1 MKNKKK
7 SNKMQLSVCFI
18 LLKKFTLL
26 SFSAFIHPL
35 RHAADTLDRSRQ
47 IFCSWKI
54 LSDTMKP
61 ITSSCG
67 TEINP
72 HGTYN
77 SKDKF
82 DYIVITGGLLPYT
95 LNINSK
101 TKAFI
106 FNNVKKN
113 IPIVA
118 LCTGSFVLAKLG
130 LLNGKRCAVHSG
142 HLKEMQDRFPN
153 VITDDQKDFIETDN
167 FFTSPGSIKSSYLA
181 FQIITKHCGQQ
192 RAIKGANS
200 IMIPYNNPFDN
211 VETHEFSIFKSC
223 GNNLVEKAIFAM
235 EHNFNLKINISSL
248 SNSLNTTER
257 SLSRSFKMIT
267 NNSPSKVWRKIKLL
281 HCKWLL
287 TNTSK
292 RITSIAFEN
301 GFSDSAHFSKWF
313 FLTYKETP
321 SSFRKSRFQSD
332 YIPK

>member
-26 SFSAFIHPL
+26 PFSAFLHPL

-67 TEINP
+67 TEIRP

-95 LNINSK
+95 LDINSK

-106 FNNVKKN
+106 FDNVKKN
-113 IPIVA
+113 IPIIT

-130 LLNGKRCAVHSG
+130 LLNGKHCAVHPF
-142 HLKEMQDRFPN
+142 HLKEMQDRFPE
-153 VITDDQKDFIETDN
+153 VITDDQKDFIETGN
-167 FFTSPGSIKSSYLA
+167 FITSPGGITSTYLA
-181 FQIITKHCGQQ
+181 FHLITKHCGQQ

-200 IMIPYNNPFDN
+200 ILIQYNNPSHN
-211 VETHEFSIFKSC
+211 IATHEFSIFKSC
-223 GNNLVEKAIFAM
+223 GNNLIEKAIYSM

-248 SNSLNTTER
+248 SKSLNTTER
-257 SLSRSFKMIT
+257 SLSRSFKNIV
-267 NNSPSKVWRKIKLL
+267 NNTPSNVWRKIKLL

-292 RITSIAFEN
+292 SITNIAFEN
-301 GFSDSAHFSKWF
+301 GFTDSAHFSKWF
-313 FLTYKETP
+313 FLIYKETP
-321 SSFRKSRFQSD
+321 SSFRKSRLQSD
-332 YIPK
+332 

>member
-26 SFSAFIHPL
+26 PFSAFLHPL

-61 ITSSCG
+61 ITSSCE
-67 TEINP
+67 TKINP

-82 DYIVITGGLLPYT
+82 DYIVIAGGLLPYT
-95 LNINSK
+95 LDINSK

-106 FNNVKKN
+106 FDNVKKN
-113 IPIVA
+113 IPIIT

-130 LLNGKRCAVHSG
+130 LLNGKHCAVHPF
-142 HLKEMQDRFPN
+142 HMKEMQNRFPE
-153 VITDDQKDFIETDN
+153 VIADDQKNFIETGN
-167 FFTSPGSIKSSYLA
+167 FITSQGGITSTYLA
-181 FQIITKHCGQQ
+181 FHLITKHCGQQ

-200 IMIPYNNPFDN
+200 ILIQYNSPSHNIA
-211 VETHEFSIFKSC
+211 THEFSIFKSC
-223 GNNLVEKAIFAM
+223 GNNLIEKAIYSM

-248 SNSLNTTER
+248 STSLNTTER
-257 SLSRSFKMIT
+257 SLSRSFKNIV
-267 NNSPSKVWRKIKLL
+267 NNTPSNVWRKIKLL

-292 RITSIAFEN
+292 SITNIAFEN
-301 GFSDSAHFSKWF
+301 GFTDSAHFSKWF
-313 FLTYKETP
+313 FVVYKETP
-321 SSFRKSRFQSD
+321 SSFRKSRLQNG
-332 YIPK
+332 

>member
-26 SFSAFIHPL
+26 PFSAFLHPL

-67 TEINP
+67 TEVRP

-82 DYIVITGGLLPYT
+82 DYIIFAGGLLPYT
-95 LNINSK
+95 LDINSK

-106 FNNVKKN
+106 FDNVKKN
-113 IPIVA
+113 IPIIT

-130 LLNGKRCAVHSG
+130 LLNGKHCAVHPF
-142 HLKEMQDRFPN
+142 HLKEMQDRFPE

-167 FFTSPGSIKSSYLA
+167 FFTSPGGITSSYLA

-200 IMIPYNNPFDN
+200 ILIQYNNPSN
-211 VETHEFSIFKSC
+211 NIATHEFSIFKSC
-223 GNNLVEKAIFAM
+223 GNNLIEKAIYSM

-248 SNSLNTTER
+248 SKSLNTTER
-257 SLSRSFKMIT
+257 SLSRSFKNIV
-267 NNSPSKVWRKIKLL
+267 NNTPSNVWRKIKLL

-292 RITSIAFEN
+292 SITNIAFEN
-301 GFSDSAHFSKWF
+301 GFTDSAHFSKWF
-313 FLTYKETP
+313 FVVYKETP
-321 SSFRKSRFQSD
+321 SSFRKSRLQSD
-332 YIPK
+332 

>member
-26 SFSAFIHPL
+26 PFSAFLHPL

-67 TEINP
+67 TEVRP

-82 DYIVITGGLLPYT
+82 DYIIFAGGLLPYT
-95 LNINSK
+95 LDINSK

-106 FNNVKKN
+106 FDNVKKN
-113 IPIVA
+113 IPIIT

-130 LLNGKRCAVHSG
+130 LLNGKHCAVHPF
-142 HLKEMQDRFPN
+142 HLKEMQDRFPE
-153 VITDDQKDFIETDN
+153 VITDDQKDFIETGN
-167 FFTSPGSIKSSYLA
+167 FITSPGGITSTYLA
-181 FQIITKHCGQQ
+181 FHLITKHCGQQ

-200 IMIPYNNPFDN
+200 ILIKYNNPSHN
-211 VETHEFSIFKSC
+211 IATHEFSIFKSC
-223 GNNLVEKAIFAM
+223 GNNLIEKAIYSM

-248 SNSLNTTER
+248 STSLNTTER
-257 SLSRSFKMIT
+257 SLSRSFKNIV
-267 NNSPSKVWRKIKLL
+267 NNTPSNVWRKIKLL

-292 RITSIAFEN
+292 SITNIAFEN
-301 GFSDSAHFSKWF
+301 GFTDSAHFSKWF
-313 FLTYKETP
+313 FLIYKETP
-321 SSFRKSRFQSD
+321 SSFRKSRLQND
-332 YIPK
+332 

>member
-1 MKNKKK
+1 MKKK
-7 SNKMQLSVCFI
+7 YESDKILLSVCFI

-26 SFSAFIHPL
+26 PYSAFIHPL

-67 TEINP
+67 TEVRP

-82 DYIVITGGLLPYT
+82 DYIIFAGGLLPYT
-95 LNINSK
+95 LDINSK

-106 FNNVKKN
+106 FDNVKKN
-113 IPIVA
+113 IPLIA

-130 LLNGKRCAVHSG
+130 LLNGKHCAVHSS
-142 HLKEMQDRFPN
+142 HLKEMQDRFPE

-167 FFTSPGSIKSSYLA
+167 FFTSPGGITSTYLA
-181 FQIITKHCGQQ
+181 FHLITKHCGQQ
-192 RAIKGANS
+192 HAIKGANS
-200 IMIPYNNPFDN
+200 ILIPYNNPSHN
-211 VETHEFSIFKSC
+211 IATHEFSIFKSC
-223 GNNLVEKAIFAM
+223 GNNLIENAIFAI

-248 SNSLNTTER
+248 SKSLNTTER
-257 SLSRSFKMIT
+257 SLSRNFKNIV
-267 NNSPSKVWRKIKLL
+267 NNTPSNVWRKIKLL

-292 RITSIAFEN
+292 SITNIAFEN
-301 GFSDSAHFSKWF
+301 GFTDSAHFSKWF
-313 FLTYKETP
+313 FLIYKETP
-321 SSFRKSRFQSD
+321 SSFRKSRLQND
-332 YIPK
+332 

>member
-26 SFSAFIHPL
+26 PFSAFLHPL

-61 ITSSCG
+61 IASSCE
-67 TEINP
+67 TEIRP

-82 DYIVITGGLLPYT
+82 DYIIFAGGLLPYT
-95 LNINSK
+95 LDINSK

-106 FNNVKKN
+106 FDNVKKN
-113 IPIVA
+113 IPIIT

-130 LLNGKRCAVHSG
+130 LLNGKHCAVHPF
-142 HLKEMQDRFPN
+142 HMKEMQDRFPE
-153 VITDDQKDFIETDN
+153 VITDDQKDFIETGN
-167 FFTSPGSIKSSYLA
+167 FITSPGGITSTYLA
-181 FQIITKHCGQQ
+181 FHLITKHCGQQ

-200 IMIPYNNPFDN
+200 ILIQYNNPSHN
-211 VETHEFSIFKSC
+211 IATHEFSIFKSC
-223 GNNLVEKAIFAM
+223 GNNLIEKAIYSM

-248 SNSLNTTER
+248 SKSLNTTER
-257 SLSRSFKMIT
+257 SLSRSFKNIV
-267 NNSPSKVWRKIKLL
+267 NNTPSNVWRKIKLL

-292 RITSIAFEN
+292 SITNIAFEN
-301 GFSDSAHFSKWF
+301 GFTDSAHFSKWF
-313 FLTYKETP
+313 FLIYKETP
-321 SSFRKSRFQSD
+321 SSFRKSRLQND
-332 YIPK
+332 

>member
-26 SFSAFIHPL
+26 PFSAFIHPL

-67 TEINP
+67 TEIKP

-106 FNNVKKN
+106 LDNVKKN
-113 IPIVA
+113 IPLIA

-130 LLNGKRCAVHSG
+130 LLNGKRCAVHSS
-142 HLKEMQDRFPN
+142 HLKEMQNRFPE
-153 VITDDQKDFIETDN
+153 VIGDDQKDFRWIW
-167 FFTSPGSIKSSYLA
+167 P
-181 FQIITKHCGQQ
+181 
-192 RAIKGANS
+192 
-200 IMIPYNNPFDN
+200 
-211 VETHEFSIFKSC
+211 
-223 GNNLVEKAIFAM
+223 
-235 EHNFNLKINISSL
+235 
-248 SNSLNTTER
+248 
-257 SLSRSFKMIT
+257 SR
-267 NNSPSKVWRKIKLL
+267 
-281 HCKWLL
+281 
-287 TNTSK
+287 
-292 RITSIAFEN
+292 
-301 GFSDSAHFSKWF
+301 
-313 FLTYKETP
+313 
-321 SSFRKSRFQSD
+321 
-332 YIPK
+332 YIGE

>member
-26 SFSAFIHPL
+26 PFSAFLHPL

-67 TEINP
+67 TEVRP

-82 DYIVITGGLLPYT
+82 DYIIFAGGLLPYT
-95 LNINSK
+95 LDINSK

-106 FNNVKKN
+106 FDNVKKN
-113 IPIVA
+113 IPIIT

-130 LLNGKRCAVHSG
+130 LLNGKHCAVHSS
-142 HLKEMQDRFPN
+142 HLKEMQDRFPE
-153 VITDDQKDFIETDN
+153 VIADDQKDFIETGN
-167 FFTSPGSIKSSYLA
+167 FITSQGGITSTYLA
-181 FQIITKHCGQQ
+181 FHLITKHCGQQ

-200 IMIPYNNPFDN
+200 ILIQYNNPSHN
-211 VETHEFSIFKSC
+211 IATHEFSIFKSC
-223 GNNLVEKAIFAM
+223 GNNLIEKAIYSM

-248 SNSLNTTER
+248 SKSLNTTER
-257 SLSRSFKMIT
+257 SLSRSFKNIV
-267 NNSPSKVWRKIKLL
+267 NNTPSNVWRKIKLL

-292 RITSIAFEN
+292 SITNIAFEN
-301 GFSDSAHFSKWF
+301 GFTDSAHFSKRF
-313 FLTYKETP
+313 FLIYKETP
-321 SSFRKSRFQSD
+321 SSFRKSRLQSD
-332 YIPK
+332 

>member
-26 SFSAFIHPL
+26 PFSAFLHPL

-61 ITSSCG
+61 ITSSCE
-67 TEINP
+67 TEIRP

-77 SKDKF
+77 FKDKF
-82 DYIVITGGLLPYT
+82 DYIVIAGGLLPYT
-95 LNINSK
+95 LDINSK

-106 FNNVKKN
+106 FDNVKKN
-113 IPIVA
+113 IPIIT

-130 LLNGKRCAVHSG
+130 LLNGKHCAVHPF
-142 HLKEMQDRFPN
+142 HLKEMQDRFPE
-153 VITDDQKDFIETDN
+153 VITDDQKDFIETGN
-167 FFTSPGSIKSSYLA
+167 FITSPGGITSTYLA
-181 FQIITKHCGQQ
+181 FHLITKHCGQQ

-200 IMIPYNNPFDN
+200 ILIQYNNPSHN
-211 VETHEFSIFKSC
+211 IATHEFSIFKSC
-223 GNNLVEKAIFAM
+223 GNNLIEKAIYSM

-248 SNSLNTTER
+248 SKSLNTTER
-257 SLSRSFKMIT
+257 SLSRSFKNIV
-267 NNSPSKVWRKIKLL
+267 NNTPSNVWRKIKLL

-292 RITSIAFEN
+292 SITNIAFEN
-301 GFSDSAHFSKWF
+301 GFTDSAHFSKWF
-313 FLTYKETP
+313 FVVYKETP
-321 SSFRKSRFQSD
+321 SSFRKSRLQSD
-332 YIPK
+332 

>member
-26 SFSAFIHPL
+26 PFSAFIHPL

-61 ITSSCG
+61 ITSSCE
-67 TEINP
+67 TEIRP

-82 DYIVITGGLLPYT
+82 DYIVIVGGLLPYT
-95 LNINSK
+95 LDIDTK

-106 FNNVKKN
+106 SVNVKKN
-113 IPIVA
+113 IPIIA

-130 LLNGKRCAVHSG
+130 FLNGKRCAVHSL
-142 HLKEMQDRFPN
+142 HMKEMQDRFPE
-153 VITDDQKDFIETDN
+153 VIGDDQKNFIEADN
-167 FFTSPGSIKSSYLA
+167 FITSPGGITSSYLA
-181 FQIITKHCGQQ
+181 FHIITKHCGQQ

-200 IMIPYNNPFDN
+200 IMLQYGNPSHN
-211 VETHEFSIFKSC
+211 VEAHEFSILKSC
-223 GNNLVEKAIFAM
+223 GNNLVEKAIYSM

-248 SNSLNTTER
+248 SKSLNTTER
-257 SLSRSFKMIT
+257 SLSRSFKNIA
-267 NNSPSKVWRKIKLL
+267 NNTPSNVWRKIKLS

-287 TNTSK
+287 INTSK
-292 RITSIAFEN
+292 QITSIAFEN

-313 FLTYKETP
+313 FLIYKETP
-321 SSFRKSRFQSD
+321 SSFRKKRVETS
-332 YIPK
+332 YISN

>member
-26 SFSAFIHPL
+26 PFSAFLHPL

-67 TEINP
+67 TEVRP

-82 DYIVITGGLLPYT
+82 DYIIFAGGLLPYT
-95 LNINSK
+95 LDINSK

-106 FNNVKKN
+106 FDNVKKN
-113 IPIVA
+113 IPIIT

-130 LLNGKRCAVHSG
+130 LLNGKHCAVHPF
-142 HLKEMQDRFPN
+142 HLKEMQDRFPE
-153 VITDDQKDFIETDN
+153 VITDDQKDFIETGN
-167 FFTSPGSIKSSYLA
+167 FITSPGGITSTYLA
-181 FQIITKHCGQQ
+181 FHLITKHCGQQ

-200 IMIPYNNPFDN
+200 ILIQYNNPSHN
-211 VETHEFSIFKSC
+211 IATHEFSIFKSC
-223 GNNLVEKAIFAM
+223 GNNLIEKAIYSM

-248 SNSLNTTER
+248 SKSLNTTER
-257 SLSRSFKMIT
+257 SLSRSFKNIV
-267 NNSPSKVWRKIKLL
+267 NNTPSNVWRKIKLL

-292 RITSIAFEN
+292 SITNIAFEN
-301 GFSDSAHFSKWF
+301 GFTDSAHFSKWF
-313 FLTYKETP
+313 FLIYKETP
-321 SSFRKSRFQSD
+321 SSFRKSRLQSD
-332 YIPK
+332 